1 MNPSQTKA
9 GVLRREFLTGVFRR
23 KAEASPQSATARP
36 AIILESHCLAHQRSF
51 CSVCVERCPERGAV
65 VVTLG
70 KPRIDPARCTGC
82 GLCADACPAP
92 QGGAIAV
99 IRSQTHFPRSH
110 ERGVRT

>member
-1 MNPSQTKA
+1 MNPSPTKA

-23 KAEASPQSATARP
+23 KVEASPKSSIARP
-36 AIILESHCLAHQRSF
+36 AIILESNCLAHQKSF
-51 CSVCVERCPERGAV
+51 CSVCVERCPEQGAV

-99 IRSQTHFPRSH
+99 IRSQAHFTRPR